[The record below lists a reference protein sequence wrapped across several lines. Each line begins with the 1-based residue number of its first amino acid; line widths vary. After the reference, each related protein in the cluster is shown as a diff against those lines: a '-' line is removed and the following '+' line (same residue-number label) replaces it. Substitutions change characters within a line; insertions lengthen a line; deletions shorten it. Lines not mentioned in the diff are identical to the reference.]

1 MISCYTHRAVSYPV
15 IIRETSGSRWNKYR
29 YLQLDITHKERY
41 LSHLIALLKEEM
53 ESLQEPDGMDD
64 TRRASSLLS
73 QLSKVHIDSQR
84 PQQKSQGLH
93 GSVPGP
99 LCIYYSFLTQ
109 YVYGTPGCENKCVSD
124 SCVCSGFFL
133 FLLSCHVQ
141 LQYDRF

>member
-99 LCIYYSFLTQ
+99 LCAYYSHLFHILITIMTVRMSASLTL
-109 YVYGTPGCENKCVSD
+109 VPTLES
-124 SCVCSGFFL
+124 L
-133 FLLSCHVQ
+133 FLLLGCHV
-141 LQYDRF
+141 